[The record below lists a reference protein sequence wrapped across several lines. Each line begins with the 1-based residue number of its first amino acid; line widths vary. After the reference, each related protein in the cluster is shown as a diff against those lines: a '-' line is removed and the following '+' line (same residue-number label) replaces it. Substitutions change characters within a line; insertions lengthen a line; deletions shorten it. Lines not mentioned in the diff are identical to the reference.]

1 MSCVPL
7 GGQRDAASV
16 VSRANRGC
24 WGHATSQEGA
34 TALVLAASRGRKDMV
49 ELLVD
54 RGADLEAKDEVSA
67 GAMGY
72 CATLRAGRHGRSC
85 GAVMGM
91 SCRGVVLLWRAVGLV
106 KGAPARRGDVGG
118 GVMVRRGAVP
128 RGPATSQYGCT
139 ALVLAASGGH
149 TETVELLLDITRGA
163 DLEAKDRVSVAAV
176 CVAAPRAAPGVTG
189 GRVGR

>member
-72 CATLRAGRHGRSC
+72 CATLRAGRRPCEPWFLRARGLAVWC
-85 GAVMGM
+85 YGA
-91 SCRGVVLLWRAVGLV
+91 C
-106 KGAPARRGDVGG
+106 
-118 GVMVRRGAVP
+118 
-128 RGPATSQYGCT
+128 
-139 ALVLAASGGH
+139 
-149 TETVELLLDITRGA
+149 
-163 DLEAKDRVSVAAV
+163 
-176 CVAAPRAAPGVTG
+176 
-189 GRVGR
+189 